1 MCEAYLVKELGTDI
15 DDDDDDDDDDVC
27 WNPMEN
33 IQLDAPV
40 GPVNS

>member
-15 DDDDDDDDDDVC
+15 DDDDDDDVC
-27 WNPMEN
+27 WKPMEN
-33 IQLDAPV
+33 IQLDAPI